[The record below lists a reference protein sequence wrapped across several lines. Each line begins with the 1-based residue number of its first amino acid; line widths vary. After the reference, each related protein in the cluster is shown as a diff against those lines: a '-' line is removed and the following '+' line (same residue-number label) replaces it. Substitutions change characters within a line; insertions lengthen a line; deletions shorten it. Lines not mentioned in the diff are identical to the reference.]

1 MDIMMPD
8 YKMSKEKALSQLDKL
23 LKNQITLD
31 ELVKLLTD
39 EKSETYQAI
48 LYARDVLAR
57 ITTLRGS
64 IYQTPEQIAILP
76 DRYSEDKLIDDCIK
90 YIKNLKPF
98 RFKTNYNDEIGVNKS
113 IELDIL
119 VPRGFTVWV

>member
-1 MDIMMPD
+1 MDIRMPD

-48 LYARDVLAR
+48 MYARDVLAR

-64 IYQTPEQIAILP
+64 TCQTPEQMTILP
-76 DRYSEDKLIDDCIK
+76 DKYAEDKLVDDCIK
-90 YIKNLKPF
+90 YLKQLKPF
-98 RFKTNYNDEIGVNKS
+98 RFKTDYNHEYGVKKS
-113 IELDIL
+113 IELDIV
-119 VPRGFTVWV
+119 VPRGFTV

>member
-90 YIKNLKPF
+90 YIKHLKPF

>member
-90 YIKNLKPF
+90 YIKHLKPF
-98 RFKTNYNDEIGVNKS
+98 RFKTNYNNEIGVNKS

-119 VPRGFTVWV
+119 VPRGFTV